1 MFDWFVLWFPL
12 FFLLVKS
19 SMNTLIVVNLAVA
32 AGTIALAIAA
42 FLSIRET
49 RKILK
54 EEKRNHV
61 IEKSPILDMKLRLV
75 DGNLTDY
82 TDNKI
87 RIDCQNVGYGP
98 AFNVDIKCSQ
108 GGSAVRFEPQR
119 QCFPLTLLV
128 GAAFALECHWPFEL
142 ENQEDKSEPLLI
154 ESTAESIF
162 KTKVEQ
168 KFKLPISTQGAHA
181 AASLEHID
189 LGVNV
194 YCRSTKLS
202 GRKLIEEFSL
212 MHRH

>member
-1 MFDWFVLWFPL
+1 MFDWFAPWFFL

-19 SMNTLIVVNLAVA
+19 SMNTLIVVNIAVA

-42 FLSIRET
+42 FWSISET
-49 RKILK
+49 RKILQ
-54 EEKRNHV
+54 EEKRNHI
-61 IEKSPILDMKLRLV
+61 IEKSPILDMKLRPV

-108 GGSAVRFEPQR
+108 GGSPVKFEPQR

-128 GAAFALECHWPFEL
+128 GGAFALECHWPFEL
-142 ENQEDKSEPLLI
+142 ENQEDKGEPLSI

-162 KTKVEQ
+162 KTKVKQ
-168 KFKLPISTQGAHA
+168 RFKLPISTQGEYA
-181 AASLEHID
+181 AVVLESID
-189 LGVNV
+189 FGV
-194 YCRSTKLS
+194 
-202 GRKLIEEFSL
+202 G
-212 MHRH
+212 